1 MTLRKILPAA
11 LLLLA
16 ACAAPPAPTATE
28 SESVGM
34 DSTSKKACC
43 STLTPEQKAA
53 CPMQKDACCEK
64 DKAAA
69 GTEAPKP

>member
-16 ACAAPPAPTATE
+16 ACASQPTAATTE
-28 SESVGM
+28 TESVGM
-34 DSTSKKACC
+34 DASGKKACC
-43 STLTPEQKAA
+43 TTLTEEQKAK

-64 DKAAA
+64 DKAA